1 MIEGNHDVVQNE
13 VMTTNSLDTNIS
25 EQKQGLRW
33 SHVLWIILATILIT
47 AGATYWA
54 VRTYVFAKDF
64 EPVVLK
70 QKEVLVL
77 NRKLEQLGFT
87 TETEAPAS
95 TDKQTGKNSN
105 PASEFNAEGN
115 LKPQVYSEVG
125 AKREVSLSERELNSL
140 LAKNTDL
147 ARKLAIDLSDDL
159 MSAKLLVPVD
169 PDFPVLG
176 GKTLR
181 VTGGLEVAYDND
193 KPIVVLRGV
202 SIMGVPVPNAWLGGM
217 KNIDLVKEFSTSE
230 GFWKAFAD
238 GIQNIHVEDGRLIIK
253 LKE

>member
-1 MIEGNHDVVQNE
+1 
-13 VMTTNSLDTNIS
+13 MTANSLEANTSDK
-25 EQKQGLRW
+25 KQGLRW
-33 SHVLWIILATILIT
+33 SQVLWIILATIILT

-70 QKEVLVL
+70 QKEVAVL
-77 NRKLEQLGFT
+77 NQKLEQLGFSP
-87 TETEAPAS
+87 ESIPPAS
-95 TDKQTGKNSN
+95 DGKGAAQAN
-105 PASEFNAEGN
+105 EFNAEGN
-115 LKPQVYSEVG
+115 LAPEPYSEVG
-125 AKREVSLSERELNSL
+125 AKREVSLTERELNSL

-147 ARKLAIDLSDDL
+147 ARKLAIDLSDNL

-169 PDFPVLG
+169 QDFPVLG

-181 VTGGLEVAYDND
+181 VTGGLEVAYENS

-202 SIMGVPVPNAWLGGM
+202 SIMGIPIPNAWLGGM

-238 GIQNIHVEDGRLIIK
+238 GVEDIHVEDGRLKIN

>member
-1 MIEGNHDVVQNE
+1 
-13 VMTTNSLDTNIS
+13 MTTNSLDSNIS
-25 EQKQGLRW
+25 GPKQGIRW
-33 SHVLWIILATILIT
+33 SHVVWIILATILLT

-70 QKEVLVL
+70 QKEILVL
-77 NRKLEQLGFT
+77 NKKLEQLGFNA
-87 TETEAPAS
+87 ESESPAV
-95 TDKQTGKNSN
+95 TDKQSASNSKQ
-105 PASEFNAEGN
+105 ASEYTAEGN
-115 LKPQVYSEVG
+115 LAPQPYSEVG
-125 AKREVSLSERELNSL
+125 ARREVSLSERELNSL

-147 ARKLAIDLSDDL
+147 ARKLAIDLSSDL

-181 VTGGLEVAYDND
+181 VTGGLEVAYVND

-202 SIMGVPVPNAWLGGM
+202 SIMGIPVPNAWLGGM

-230 GFWKAFAD
+230 GFWKSFAD
-238 GIQNIHVEDGRLIIK
+238 GVENIHVEDGRLKIK

>member
-1 MIEGNHDVVQNE
+1 MVQNQA
-13 VMTTNSLDTNIS
+13 MTTNTLDGNTPD
-25 EQKQGLRW
+25 QKQGLRW
-33 SHVLWIILATILIT
+33 SHVLWIILATILLT

-70 QKEVLVL
+70 QKEVTVL
-77 NRKLEQLGFT
+77 NEKLERLGFSP
-87 TETEAPAS
+87 ETGSQGKQS
-95 TDKQTGKNSN
+95 TQAG
-105 PASEFNAEGN
+105 EFNADGKLAPE
-115 LKPQVYSEVG
+115 PYSEVG
-125 AKREVSLSERELNSL
+125 AKREVSLTERELNSL

-147 ARKLAIDLSDDL
+147 ARKLAIDLSDNL

-169 PDFPVLG
+169 PDFPMLG

-181 VTGGLEVAYDND
+181 VTGGLEVAYDNN

-202 SIMGVPVPNAWLGGM
+202 SIMGIPIPNAWLGGM
-217 KNIDLVKEFSTSE
+217 KNIDLVQEFSTSE

-238 GIQNIHVEDGRLIIK
+238 GVENIHVEDGRLKIK

>member
-1 MIEGNHDVVQNE
+1 MIEGSTDVVQNAA
-13 VMTTNSLDTNIS
+13 MTSNSIDNTIS
-25 EQKQGLRW
+25 EPKQGLRW
-33 SHVLWIILATILIT
+33 SHVLWIILATILLT

-70 QKEVLVL
+70 QKETEVL

-87 TETEAPAS
+87 AATESPAIS
-95 TDKQTGKNSN
+95 GSQSK

-115 LKPQVYSEVG
+115 LTPQPYSEIG

-181 VTGGLEVAYDND
+181 VTGGLEVAYEND

-238 GIQNIHVEDGRLIIK
+238 GVDNIHVEDGRLKIK

>member
-1 MIEGNHDVVQNE
+1 
-13 VMTTNSLDTNIS
+13 MTANSLEANTSDK
-25 EQKQGLRW
+25 KQGLRW
-33 SHVLWIILATILIT
+33 SQVLWIILATIILT

-70 QKEVLVL
+70 QKEVAVL
-77 NRKLEQLGFT
+77 NQKLEQLGFSP
-87 TETEAPAS
+87 ESIPPAS
-95 TDKQTGKNSN
+95 DDKGAAQAN
-105 PASEFNAEGN
+105 EFNAEGN
-115 LKPQVYSEVG
+115 LAPEPYSEVG
-125 AKREVSLSERELNSL
+125 AKREVSLTERELNSL

-147 ARKLAIDLSDDL
+147 ARKLAIDLSNNL

-169 PDFPVLG
+169 QDFPVLG

-181 VTGGLEVAYDND
+181 VTGGLEVAYENS
-193 KPIVVLRGV
+193 KPIVILRGV
-202 SIMGVPVPNAWLGGM
+202 SIMGIPIPNAWLGGM

-238 GIQNIHVEDGRLIIK
+238 GVEDIHVEDGHLKIN

>member
-1 MIEGNHDVVQNE
+1 
-13 VMTTNSLDTNIS
+13 MTEKILETSTKDT
-25 EQKQGLRW
+25 KQGLRL
-33 SHVLWIILATILIT
+33 SHVVWIVLATILLT

-64 EPVVLK
+64 KPVVLK
-70 QKEVLVL
+70 QKEQLVL
-77 NRKLEQLGFT
+77 NSKLKQLGFAPDTDRQT
-87 TETEAPAS
+87 TGQP
-95 TDKQTGKNSN
+95 
-105 PASEFNAEGN
+105 SEFGSDGSLNPEA
-115 LKPQVYSEVG
+115 YSEVD
-125 AKREVSLSERELNSL
+125 ATREVSLTERELNAL

-147 ARKLAIDLSDDL
+147 ARKLAIDLSSNL

-181 VTGGLEVAYDND
+181 VKGGLEVAYQNG
-193 KPIVVLRGV
+193 KPIVILKGV

-230 GFWKAFAD
+230 GFWKAFSD
-238 GIQNIHVEDGRLIIK
+238 GVDNIRVEDGRLMIK

>member
-1 MIEGNHDVVQNE
+1 MIEGNPDVVQNE
-13 VMTTNSLDTNIS
+13 VMTTKSLDTNIS
-25 EQKQGLRW
+25 EPKQGLRW

-70 QKEVLVL
+70 QKEVAVL
-77 NRKLEQLGFT
+77 KQKLERLGFSPEPGANASDSKAT
-87 TETEAPAS
+87 APA
-95 TDKQTGKNSN
+95 N
-105 PASEFNAEGN
+105 EFDAEGK
-115 LKPQVYSEVG
+115 LAPQAYSEVG

-147 ARKLAIDLSDDL
+147 ARKLAVDLSDDL
-159 MSAKLLVPVD
+159 MSAKLLLPVD

-181 VTGGLEVAYDND
+181 VTGGLEVAYENN

-202 SIMGVPVPNAWLGGM
+202 SIMGIPVPNAWLGGM

-238 GIQNIHVEDGRLIIK
+238 GVDNIHVEDGRLKIK

>member
-1 MIEGNHDVVQNE
+1 MQNE

-33 SHVLWIILATILIT
+33 SHVLWIILATIVIT

-87 TETEAPAS
+87 TETEGPAS
-95 TDKQTGKNSN
+95 TDKQTGTNST

>member
-1 MIEGNHDVVQNE
+1 MIEGNNDVVQNDG
-13 VMTTNSLDTNIS
+13 MTTKSLDTS
-25 EQKQGLRW
+25 TPDSKQGLRW
-33 SHVLWIILATILIT
+33 SHVLWIILATILLT

-70 QKEVLVL
+70 QKEVVVL
-77 NRKLEQLGFT
+77 NRKLEQLGFSPDSSSPGKV
-87 TETEAPAS
+87 AKNG
-95 TDKQTGKNSN
+95 KQPTAAN
-105 PASEFNAEGN
+105 EFNADGT
-115 LKPQVYSEVG
+115 LAPQAYSEVG

-147 ARKLAIDLSDDL
+147 ARKLAIDLSDNL
-159 MSAKLLVPVD
+159 MSAKLLVPME

-181 VTGGLEVAYDND
+181 VTGGLEVAYENNR
-193 KPIVVLRGV
+193 PIVILRGV
-202 SIMGVPVPNAWLGGM
+202 SIMGIPIPNAWLGGM

-230 GFWKAFAD
+230 GFWKAFSD
-238 GIQNIHVEDGRLIIK
+238 GVENIHVKDGRLKIT
-253 LKE
+253 LNE